1 VVLRRISND
10 TTKEPYAPKPEMV
23 ITRVKEKDFARPTIR
38 IRSRRWIQA
47 TPRKAPASTRLKNV
61 AGHESLEAALRP
73 KSEEGITQTRK
84 AEIEK
89 LNAEDLKLTRKYS
102 T

>member
-1 VVLRRISND
+1 MVLRIISND

-23 ITRVKEKDFARPTIR
+23 VTKVKEEESAEPTIR
-38 IRSRRWIQA
+38 IRSRRRIQV
-47 TPRKAPASTRLKNV
+47 TPRNVPASTRLKNV

-73 KSEEGITQTRK
+73 KSEEGITQTTK